1 MLKAQQKEEFMK
13 RQLLAVTLIALAL
26 SGCGFRHIAKVENGG
41 QSFADIRMQGGTSVD
56 VNTLAPRDTVIVA
69 NDGGRAVSSS
79 TNLVSID
86 MMESASIPIGF
97 GIPDFDLRF
106 GWMFKPGASASG
118 PDASKNGNSGK
129 SEPAKVFQLESR
141 KLVSLNGGPWLP
153 GGAFELTQK
162 HLVDGYVPARF
173 KITAANS
180 GNRDFDGPMS
190 LYDRLPSN
198 IKYVKQTRVSRVKDF
213 STAKA
218 ILAFIPIVGIF
229 TEGMDKF
236 QVAEGAVPNVNE
248 TLDAANRVLKF
259 DFAQFVMK
267 PGEGIEVEFEAHVML
282 PRDEDLIKA
291 RLKPP
296 PQRR

>member
-1 MLKAQQKEEFMK
+1 MVEAQQKEEFMK
-13 RQLLAVTLIALAL
+13 RQLLGVTLIALAL

-41 QSFADIRMQGGTSVD
+41 QSFAEVRMQGGTSVD
-56 VNTLAPRDTVIVA
+56 VTTLAPRDTIIVA
-69 NDGGRAVSSS
+69 NDGGQAVSSS

-86 MMESASIPIGF
+86 MMESASVPIGF

-106 GWMFKPGASASG
+106 GWMFKSGGSASG
-118 PDASKNGNSGK
+118 PDAAKSGGAK
-129 SEPAKVFQLESR
+129 GEPPKIFKLESR

-153 GGAFELTQK
+153 GGAFELTQQ
-162 HLVDGYVPARF
+162 HIVNGYVPARF

-180 GNRDFDGPMS
+180 GNRDFDGPIS
-190 LYDRLPSN
+190 LYDRLPGN

-218 ILAFIPIVGIF
+218 IMAFIPILGMF

-236 QVAEGAVPNVNE
+236 QVAEGAVPPVNE
-248 TLDAANRVLKF
+248 TLDAANRVLRF
-259 DFAQFVMK
+259 NFAQVNMK
-267 PGEGIEVEFEAHVML
+267 PGEGLEIEFEAHVML
-282 PRDEDLIKA
+282 PRDEELIKA